1 MIANYSNFKEKDFLW
16 IKKFIYSFLI
26 VILLDLMLVFL
37 SIFGDYNAT
46 ELGFLTMIFLVIS
59 MMYLGYY
66 GLTQSSIFLPDFL
79 LHKNLTTKQINSD
92 EVIALKKKVTHAIE
106 EEKLFLSPDLTL
118 RILAE
123 KIDLHE
129 RKLSGLINDEMKTT
143 FYDLINY
150 YRVEEAKKRLKS
162 PMYDKYTVVA
172 IGDSC
177 GFNSKSSFYR
187 VFKKETGLTPSQFK
201 KNKINKSHY
210 V

>member
-1 MIANYSNFKEKDFLW
+1 
-16 IKKFIYSFLI
+16 
-26 VILLDLMLVFL
+26 
-37 SIFGDYNAT
+37 
-46 ELGFLTMIFLVIS
+46 
-59 MMYLGYY
+59 
-66 GLTQSSIFLPDFL
+66 
-79 LHKNLTTKQINSD
+79 D

-162 PMYDKYTVVA
+162 PMYDKYKVVA